1 MARIR
6 TAADRTLLPDIPLV
20 DVKEPA
26 VPTKPEPPSTVIAL
40 VAEIFRDR
48 RQTRHAA
55 ILLFSAAV
63 AVVLV
68 LAPVLAV
75 MMLFS
80 TTGAAAV
87 GGVSVLA
94 TASVTVRRIAM
105 TRCSRPGID
114 KPQYSSGNS
123 RYLIT
128 IGHSET

>member
-1 MARIR
+1 M
-6 TAADRTLLPDIPLV
+6 
-20 DVKEPA
+20 PA
-26 VPTKPEPPSTVIAL
+26 KPEPPNTVLAL
-40 VAEIFRDR
+40 LAEIFRDR

-75 MMLFS
+75 MTLFS

-94 TASVTVRRIAM
+94 TACVTARRIAT
-105 TRCSRPGID
+105 TRCSRPEST
-114 KPQYSSGNS
+114 KPQPSADNS
-123 RYLIT
+123 RYLIASD
-128 IGHSET
+128 HSEK